1 MPSVPIPSGPT
12 APADEHA
19 AMVMEVVPAVM
30 DTIRGAMRLSAG
42 ANLSVPQFRCLNFIA
57 REPGCAVG
65 EVAAFLG
72 VTMPTASAMV
82 DRLVRADL
90 VVPQTASEDRRRSQL
105 QATPNGLAQLEQ
117 IQLGAQG
124 HLEEILSA
132 CSPRELQTLQAG
144 LAVLWRTFQ
153 PSLQLKTPPVTRP
166 DAVQP

>member
-1 MPSVPIPSGPT
+1 
-12 APADEHA
+12 
-19 AMVMEVVPAVM
+19 MVMDVVPAVM
-30 DTIRGAMRLSAG
+30 DTIRSAMRLGAG

-90 VVPQTASEDRRRSQL
+90 VVPQTASDDRRRSQL
-105 QATPNGLAQLEQ
+105 QATPGGVAQLAQ
-117 IQLGAQG
+117 IQMGAQG

-132 CSPRELQTLQAG
+132 CSSHELQTLQAG
-144 LAVLWRTFQ
+144 LAVLRRTFQ
-153 PSLQLKTPPVTRP
+153 PGPPSKNPPVTSPANRL
-166 DAVQP
+166 DSVQP

>member
-1 MPSVPIPSGPT
+1 MPASPGISIPVE
-12 APADEHA
+12 EHA
-19 AMVMEVVPAVM
+19 AMVMDVVPAVM
-30 DTIRGAMRLSAG
+30 DTIRSAMRLSAG

-90 VVPQTASEDRRRSQL
+90 VVPQTSTHDRRRSQL
-105 QATPNGLAQLEQ
+105 QATPSGLAQLEE
-117 IQLGAQG
+117 IQMGAQG

-132 CSPRELQTLQAG
+132 CSPQELQTLQAG
-144 LAVLWRTFQ
+144 LAVLGQAFKPER
-153 PSLQLKTPPVTRP
+153 PSELRL
-166 DAVQP
+166 DAA